1 MKKIMLPLSLLL
13 AATGSVYA
21 TPTISAQ
28 SIIVNPVTSDVQVKV
43 WTDRDATGKKTPNY
57 AIDDAI
63 RVYTTVDQDAYVY
76 LFSVSSDG
84 SIDQILPNNYT
95 SGDNFIKAGSVKTFP
110 DKGDKFVYNIAGP
123 VGISKVLALA
133 STTKLD
139 LGGLSSFK
147 SDQKLAT
154 VSVKGQQNLAQALS
168 IVVNPVPD
176 KSWSTD
182 VALLN
187 VVPKPV
193 AQAPAPA
200 TTTTTTT
207 TTITIR
213 PYTDAKYARP
223 TKVDNGSGYIFRSSA
238 QVDDLL
244 KYYSAQL
251 IKAGYVQDDQTLKR
265 DSAVAHFSQGS
276 TKTTLTI
283 KNTAG
288 KVEVSVVSSN

>member
-1 MKKIMLPLSLLL
+1 M
-13 AATGSVYA
+13 
-21 TPTISAQ
+21 
-28 SIIVNPVTSDVQVKV
+28 TSDVQVKV
-43 WTDRDATGKKTPNY
+43 WTDRDATGKKTPDY
-57 AIDDAI
+57 AISDAI
-63 RVYTTVDQDAYVY
+63 RVYTSVDQDAYVY

-139 LGGLSSFK
+139 LGSLSSFK

-187 VVPKPV
+187 VTPKPV
-193 AQAPAPA
+193 AQAPAPAPA

-223 TKVDNGSGYIFRSSA
+223 TKVDNGKGYIFRSNA
-238 QVDDLL
+238 QVDELL
-244 KYYSAQL
+244 KYYSAEL
-251 IKAGYVQDDQTLKR
+251 IKAGYTQDDQTVKR

-288 KVEVSVVSSN
+288 KIEVSVVSSN

>member
-1 MKKIMLPLSLLL
+1 MKKFMLPLSLLL

-21 TPTISAQ
+21 APTISAQ

-43 WTDRDATGKKTPNY
+43 WTDRDATGKKTPDY
-57 AIDDAI
+57 AISDAI
-63 RVYTTVDQDAYVY
+63 RVYTSVDQDAYVY

-139 LGGLSSFK
+139 LGSLSTFK
-147 SDQKLAT
+147 GDQKLAT

-176 KSWSTD
+176 KTWSTD

-187 VVPKPV
+187 VTPKPV
-193 AQAPAPA
+193 VQAPAPA

-223 TKVDNGSGYIFRSSA
+223 TKVDNGKGYIFRSNA
-238 QVDDLL
+238 QVDELL
-244 KYYSAQL
+244 KYYSAEL
-251 IKAGYVQDDQTLKR
+251 IKAGYTQDDQTLKR

-288 KVEVSVVSSN
+288 KIEVSVVSSN